1 MTNIKWGKLFA
12 RFPEKR
18 YGEFVMV
25 SHKSGKVARC
35 STWLLALWMVAG
47 FGGLADEIVMQS
59 GDRLVARLVA
69 LTNDTLVVQSE
80 LLGTIRLPRGK
91 VVSITLSTSPASNL
105 AGLPVHT
112 NLPILAGAPGTNT
125 GHEVSASLRQL
136 GSQTNSIQQ
145 VREQFLSTAG
155 PDANKKFNELL
166 GGMMSGKM
174 DVNDIRAEAASA
186 ANQIRALKR
195 ELGDDTGGALDGYL
209 SILESFLGETAAP
222 AGSSAKVADTP
233 RKPKSAPAKETE

>member
-1 MTNIKWGKLFA
+1 L
-12 RFPEKR
+12 PEKH
-18 YGEFVMV
+18 YGGFVMV
-25 SHKSGKVARC
+25 NHNPGNVARW

-47 FGGLADEIVMQS
+47 SRGLADEIVMQS

-80 LLGTIRLPRGK
+80 LLGTIRLPRNK
-91 VVSITLSTSPASNL
+91 VVSITLSTSAASNL
-105 AGLPVHT
+105 AGLPVQT
-112 NLPILAGAPGTNT
+112 NLPILAGALGTNRSPD
-125 GHEVSASLRQL
+125 VSASLRQL

-145 VREQFLSTAG
+145 VRDQFLSTAG
-155 PDANKKFNELL
+155 PDANKKFNELM
-166 GGMMSGKM
+166 GGLMSGKL

-186 ANQIRALKR
+186 ANQLRALKR

-222 AGSSAKVADTP
+222 AGSSAKAANTP